1 MRALASSPAL
11 ALSRSELAVLLSL
24 IEVLFG
30 PGWAPRGKVPVP
42 SGPLAGRTGRG
53 AATDLLGLLLMVLT
67 AGSAGWMQLRPGA
80 VDTGRGRPAAAVA
93 RLLGCTAAAG
103 AKMLKRLQEDG
114 AADVVRQETGSGL
127 HARLRVRLVPVA
139 EDHGVAVREAR
150 HLRAAGRG
158 RRKPCSGPCRMRV
171 RRKGSMMGLVRV

>member
-1 MRALASSPAL
+1 MRALASSLAL

-30 PGWAPRGKVPVP
+30 PEWAPRGKVPVP
-42 SGPLAGRTGRG
+42 SGLLAGRTGRG

-93 RLLGCTAAAG
+93 RLLGCMAEAG
-103 AKMLKRLQEDG
+103 AKVLKRLQEDG
-114 AADVVRQETGSGL
+114 AADVARQETGSGL
-127 HARLRVRLVPVA
+127 HARLRVRPVPVA
-139 EDHGVAVREAR
+139 EPTVWPCG
-150 HLRAAGRG
+150 
-158 RRKPCSGPCRMRV
+158 KPATYEPQVEGHETPVQSLSGCGADE
-171 RRKGSMMGLVRV
+171 KGA

>member
-30 PGWAPRGKVPVP
+30 PGWAPRDKVPVP
-42 SGPLAGRTGRG
+42 AGLLAGRTGRG
-53 AATDLLGLLLMVLT
+53 AATDLLGLLLT

-103 AKMLKRLQEDG
+103 AKVLKRLHEDG

-127 HARLRVRLVPVA
+127 RARLRVRPVPVA
-139 EDHGVAVREAR
+139 EPTVWPCGRPATYETQVEGHESPVQG
-150 HLRAAGRG
+150 LAGCG
-158 RRKPCSGPCRMRV
+158 ADE
-171 RRKGSMMGLVRV
+171 KGA

>member
-1 MRALASSPAL
+1 MRALVSPPAL

-30 PGWAPRGKVPVP
+30 PGWAPRDQVPVP
-42 SGPLAGRTGRG
+42 AGLLAGRTGRG

-80 VDTGRGRPAAAVA
+80 VDTGRGRPAARVA

-103 AKMLKRLQEDG
+103 AKVLKRLQEHG
-114 AADVVRQETGSGL
+114 VADAVRQETGSGL
-127 HARLRVRLVPVA
+127 HPRLRVRLVPVA
-139 EDHGVAVREAR
+139 EPTVWPCGRPATYEPKVAGHESPVQSLTRCGADE
-150 HLRAAGRG
+150 
-158 RRKPCSGPCRMRV
+158 
-171 RRKGSMMGLVRV
+171 KGA

>member
-1 MRALASSPAL
+1 M
-11 ALSRSELAVLLSL
+11 LLSL

-30 PGWAPRGKVPVP
+30 SGWAPKDKVPVP
-42 SGPLAGRTGRG
+42 AGLLAGRTGRG

-67 AGSAGWMQLRPGA
+67 AGSAGWMQLCPGA
-80 VDTGRGRPAAAVA
+80 VDTGRGRPAAVA

-103 AKMLKRLQEDG
+103 AKVLKRLQEDG

-127 HARLRVRLVPVA
+127 HARLRVRLVPVVEA
-139 EDHGVAVREAR
+139 HGVAVGEAR

-158 RRKPCSGPCRMRV
+158 RRKPCSGPCRMRG
-171 RRKGSMMGLVRV
+171 RRKGSMMGLVHV